1 MVWGGWH
8 GILLVLDRYVEP
20 WSCRLSLMLR
30 RLGTFVL
37 IVLSWVLF
45 RSTSFAMA
53 TDWLSHMTGLASG
66 PDTPPAALLAWIIA
80 AFIAVNVLPET
91 WDFTFPP
98 RRRWAIAY
106 AAVFFVAYLFMNGNH
121 TVFLYYQF

>member
-1 MVWGGWH
+1 
-8 GILLVLDRYVEP
+8 
-20 WSCRLSLMLR
+20 MLR